1 MRGSCRRRGFR
12 ARRLLNR
19 TGLGRLEEGSSQM
32 LEGVR
37 EDPADAA
44 GPVREGRCRI
54 ARGRDDVKRGP
65 WQLLEVVREDPAD
78 AAGPVREAEH

>member
-1 MRGSCRRRGFR
+1 
-12 ARRLLNR
+12 
-19 TGLGRLEEGSSQM
+19 M

-65 WQLLEVVREDPAD
+65 WQLLEVCEDPAD
-78 AAGPVREAEH
+78 VAGSVRESC